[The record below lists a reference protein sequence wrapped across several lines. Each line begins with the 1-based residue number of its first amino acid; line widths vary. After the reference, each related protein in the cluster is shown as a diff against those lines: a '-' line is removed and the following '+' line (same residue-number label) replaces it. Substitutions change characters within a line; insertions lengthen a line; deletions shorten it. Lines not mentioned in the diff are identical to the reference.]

1 MVVVEGHEGGVGG
14 GQQGLGPRV
23 ARVLRPR
30 PRAAAHRPGG
40 RGRVVA
46 AVTRGPAH
54 PRHRPARAA
63 RVRHVPRSRAAV
75 QRARPGV
82 RLQSLA
88 AEAAWPPPEAA
99 LLEHVLLDQSGVST
113 VVT

>member
-1 MVVVEGHEGGVGG
+1 MVVVEGDEGGVGG
-14 GQQGLGPRV
+14 GKQGLGPRV
-23 ARVLRPR
+23 APGLHPR
-30 PRAAAHRPGG
+30 PRAAAHRR

-46 AVTRGPAH
+46 AVTRGPTH

-63 RVRHVPRSRAAV
+63 RVRHVARPRAAV

-88 AEAAWPPPEAA
+88 PEAARPPPEAA
-99 LLEHVLLDQSGVST
+99 LLEHVLLDQSEISI